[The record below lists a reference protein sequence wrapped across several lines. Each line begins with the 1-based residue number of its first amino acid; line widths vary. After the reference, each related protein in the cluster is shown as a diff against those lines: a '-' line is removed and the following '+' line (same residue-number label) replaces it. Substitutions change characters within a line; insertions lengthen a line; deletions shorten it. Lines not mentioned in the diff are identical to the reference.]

1 MIYFQFNGID
11 SRNVKGLIVSELPP
25 LTKPAQRIQ
34 TLNIDGRDGSII
46 NPLGFASYTKKI
58 KIGLTTSSDINNII
72 KWLNGSGKLV
82 LSYEPD
88 KYYNATIYEQIDFN
102 KLLRFR
108 TAEITFTVQP
118 FKYSLTDETKTI
130 TSGTSAKIANAG
142 NYTAKPTIT
151 VAGSGTVVLTL
162 NGNYLC
168 RLDLNENDQI
178 TLDSAN
184 QEAFDSNGLRNR
196 DMSGNFAVLQQGINT
211 LEWSGNVSFIQIK
224 KYSRWL

>member
-25 LTKPAQRIQ
+25 LTKPAQRVKI
-34 TLNIDGRDGSII
+34 LNIDGRDGSII
-46 NPLGFASYTKKI
+46 DPLGFESYTKKI
-58 KIGLTTSSDINNII
+58 KIGLTTSSDINNIM

-88 KYYNATIYEQIDFN
+88 KYYNATIYEQIDFE

-108 TAEITFTVQP
+108 TAEITFAVQP
-118 FKYSLTDETKTI
+118 FKYSLIEETKTI

-142 NYTAKPTIT
+142 NYTAKPIIT

-162 NGNYLC
+162 NSNYLC
-168 RLDLNENDQI
+168 RLDLGENDQI

-184 QEAFDSNGLRNR
+184 QEAYNSDGLRNR
-196 DMSGNFAVLQQGINT
+196 DMSGKFAVLQQGINT
-211 LEWSGNVSFIQIK
+211 LEWSGNVSLIQIK